1 MAPVHSETQR
11 CSPCKGRSALS
22 RASNL
27 PADGDN
33 DLEPKDLLQKMS
45 QIMDLLEEDVKR
57 SRREVQK
64 LMTEKETA
72 EKAHANAKGAE
83 EDLRK
88 IMERFRATHADTV
101 KCGVCQRCIDRP
113 FTLVDCG
120 HSFCYGCLRKWFH
133 NSLLRQLRWRDT
145 IPAHLKQKP
154 VTVAKLKE
162 LFENKHIYT
171 AHYTC
176 PIAGCLTDVENKPIE
191 NDLAGNMINTVNDIL
206 GSPAKQVDADPH
218 LNEPNVW
225 ADIFYDA

>member
-1 MAPVHSETQR
+1 MAPVRSDTQR
-11 CSPCKGRSALS
+11 CSPRKGRSALS

-27 PADGDN
+27 PADGDK

-45 QIMDLLEEDVKR
+45 QIVDLLEEDVKR

-83 EDLRK
+83 EDLLEDNGTIQSLCMRTLSSVVYVRGAL
-88 IMERFRATHADTV
+88 IAHSPWSIAATPSVMVASENGSIT
-101 KCGVCQRCIDRP
+101 
-113 FTLVDCG
+113 
-120 HSFCYGCLRKWFH
+120 
-133 NSLLRQLRWRDT
+133 
-145 IPAHLKQKP
+145 KP
-154 VTVAKLKE
+154 VTAAKLKE
-162 LFENKHIYT
+162 LFENKHIYA

-206 GSPAKQVDADPH
+206 GPPAKQVDADPH